1 MFADRKFAVIRELQD
16 NKKILMMRVSQL
28 VAGSAA
34 SPQYS
39 LKLSR
44 LIIIVSCSDPRF
56 AAVVQ
61 ELRAVA
67 HVLLRRFHDR

>member
-1 MFADRKFAVIRELQD
+1 VFADRKFAVIRELQD

>member
-1 MFADRKFAVIRELQD
+1 
-16 NKKILMMRVSQL
+16 MMRVSQL